1 MRILFLLSLL
11 VVFWGKC
18 DAHTVSKVDDR
29 LYGLLFLLSSESLN
43 YSTTLPEDSLI
54 CLCNKLGEQALGAKD
69 YVTYFKTG
77 QIAVNSLCLQGDWGL
92 ALDKASK
99 MYKEARKQN
108 NRLGIALALQ
118 ALGDTYMYTNRYEQ
132 AEESFADAFKMLEG
146 IRDDDA
152 KIRLFIQ
159 YMHVCLHAD
168 KIDRLPGYMDQ
179 AEELIIRLNSR
190 EKENYHFSYV
200 VTRPCISCR

>member
-99 MYKEARKQN
+99 MYKEAR
-108 NRLGIALALQ
+108 
-118 ALGDTYMYTNRYEQ
+118 TY
-132 AEESFADAFKMLEG
+132 
-146 IRDDDA
+146 
-152 KIRLFIQ
+152 
-159 YMHVCLHAD
+159 
-168 KIDRLPGYMDQ
+168 
-179 AEELIIRLNSR
+179 
-190 EKENYHFSYV
+190 ENVWNDFGH
-200 VTRPCISCR
+200 R